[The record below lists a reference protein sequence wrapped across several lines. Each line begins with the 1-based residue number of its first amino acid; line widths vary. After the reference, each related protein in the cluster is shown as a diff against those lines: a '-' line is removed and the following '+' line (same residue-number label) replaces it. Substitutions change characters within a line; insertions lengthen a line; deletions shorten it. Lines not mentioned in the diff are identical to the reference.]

1 MDEFDNEIRKI
12 FKKDINLTD
21 EFNSFV
27 RKTVANLPDKKLK
40 IPVFRTFATGF
51 ACLVFSTGIVF
62 AKDISQRI
70 YNFYETGKGVETAIN
85 EGYIAENESE
95 YANSSKEETYSNEDT
110 GIVIEDTE
118 TKVKVQD
125 IVMDD
130 FNLSATIVVDLSDK
144 ILEQIPAKDIWEMN
158 FPDLIVSDEEG
169 NVLFGMDQDA
179 VKNFF
184 GGEINEEK
192 VCNSGLNS
200 FIKDRGTSPVKA
212 VYNMYVEYSNH
223 YPKSKK
229 LNFKFTEIAISNSD
243 ETVYGDEEITV
254 KGNWE
259 VSVDLPEKFYNRES
273 IIYHQV
279 DEGSSKHKVKSFAI
293 YNTGAVAELSL
304 KSRILKDRTKE
315 ITEIIRKGN
324 PSPTVEIYML
334 NKIYNLE
341 KSKDYKLSEERRKL
355 YDKEVY
361 ITNSNGEKF
370 ELTMGPIPN
379 GGGSIDENGIYN
391 TSCAFDLTA
400 KDATDE
406 LTLHIKYLGEETEIK
421 LEKDSVQ

>member
-12 FKKDINLTD
+12 FKKDIKLSD
-21 EFNSFV
+21 EFNSSV
-27 RKTVANLPDKKLK
+27 RKTVANLPDKKFK
-40 IPVFRTFATGF
+40 IPVFKTLATGF
-51 ACLVFSTGIVF
+51 ACLVFSAGIVF

-70 YNFYETGKGVETAIN
+70 YDFYGLGKGVETAMN
-85 EGYIAENESE
+85 EGYIAENKSE
-95 YANSSKEETYSNEDT
+95 YTNSTQKETFSNEDT

-130 FNLSATIVVDLSDK
+130 FNLSATIVVDLSNK
-144 ILEQIPAKDIWEMN
+144 ILEQIPAKDIWEMR

-169 NVLFGMDQDA
+169 NVLFGIDQDA
-179 VKNFF
+179 LKNFF

-192 VCNSGLNS
+192 VCNSGLNN
-200 FIKDRGTSPVKA
+200 FIKERGTSPVQA

-259 VSVDLPEKFYNRES
+259 VNVDLPEKFYNRES
-273 IIYHQV
+273 ITYHQV
-279 DEGSSKHKVKSFAI
+279 DESSNKHKVRSFAI
-293 YNTGAVAELSL
+293 YNTGAVVELSL
-304 KSRILKDRTKE
+304 KSRILKDRTRE
-315 ITEIIRKGN
+315 IAELIRKGN
-324 PSPTVEIYML
+324 PDTAIEGYML
-334 NKIYNLE
+334 TKVY
-341 KSKDYKLSEERRKL
+341 KSEAFQKLSEERRKL

-361 ITNSNGEKF
+361 ITNSNGDKF

-379 GGGSIDENGIYN
+379 GGGSIDENGTYN
-391 TSCAFDLTA
+391 TNCAFNLTS

-406 LTLHIKYLGEETEIK
+406 LTLHVTYLGEETEIK

>member
-12 FKKDINLTD
+12 FKKDIKLPD
-21 EFNSFV
+21 EFNSSV
-27 RKTVANLPDKKLK
+27 RKTVANLPDKKFK
-40 IPVFRTFATGF
+40 IPVFKTLATGF
-51 ACLVFSTGIVF
+51 ACLVFSAGIVF

-70 YNFYETGKGVETAIN
+70 YDFYGLGKGVETAMN
-85 EGYIAENESE
+85 EGYIAENKSE
-95 YANSSKEETYSNEDT
+95 YTNSTQKETFSNEDT

-144 ILEQIPAKDIWEMN
+144 ILEQIPAKDIWEMR

-169 NVLFGMDQDA
+169 NVLFGIDQDA
-179 VKNFF
+179 LKNFF

-192 VCNSGLNS
+192 VCSSGLNN
-200 FIKDRGTSPVKA
+200 FIKERGTSPVQA

-259 VSVDLPEKFYNRES
+259 VNVDLPEKFYNRES
-273 IIYHQV
+273 ITYHQV
-279 DEGSSKHKVKSFAI
+279 DESSSKHKVRSFAI
-293 YNTGAVAELSL
+293 YNTGAVVELSL
-304 KSRILKDRTKE
+304 KSRILKDRTRE
-315 ITEIIRKGN
+315 IAELIRKGN
-324 PSPTVEIYML
+324 PDTAIEGYML
-334 NKIYNLE
+334 TKVYKAE
-341 KSKDYKLSEERRKL
+341 AFQKLSEERRKL

-361 ITNSNGEKF
+361 ITNSNGDKF

-379 GGGSIDENGIYN
+379 GGGSIDENGNYN
-391 TSCAFDLTA
+391 TNCAFDLTS

-406 LTLHIKYLGEETEIK
+406 LTLHVTYLGEETEIK